1 MAKLLAT
8 DLDGTLFYP
17 KKRIKLISKRTK
29 KFIQKFIDDGN
40 HFVVVSGRNIGPC
53 NRIFKKIDREGI
65 AVGCNGSFISENGK
79 MISCKTFE
87 PSTIHKVIAYI
98 DEHYPIRGYYV
109 MSKDN
114 EFVQRNKFK
123 SLFYRFVNMLWYFFE
138 GALRNPYEIN
148 EEKFNKIIDEGRAY
162 KLMVMFGVTKKSIKR
177 SSEANKE
184 LFKTF
189 GNEIESSWSGEMI
202 EISPYGC
209 SKSNG
214 LKFVENY
221 LKINHNDVFVVGDS
235 GNDISM
241 FKEYKENS
249 FCMKH
254 APLSVSKYASH
265 TIKHFENIEDYLYED
280 KERK

>member
-29 KFIQKFIDDGN
+29 HFIQKFIDDGN

-53 NRIFKKIDREGI
+53 NRIFSKIDREGI
-65 AVGCNGSFISENGK
+65 AVGCNGSFITENGK
-79 MISCKTFE
+79 IISCKTFE
-87 PSTIHKVIAYI
+87 PEIIHKVIAYI
-98 DEHYPIRGYYV
+98 DEHYPVRGYYV

-114 EFVQRNKFK
+114 EFVQRNKYK
-123 SLFYRFVNMLWYFFE
+123 SLFYRFVNLLWYFFE

-148 EEKFNKIIDEGRAY
+148 EEKFYKIIDEGRAF
-162 KLMVMFGVTKKSIKR
+162 KVMVMFGVSKKSIKR
-177 SSEANKE
+177 CSEANKE
-184 LFKTF
+184 LFKIF
-189 GNEIESSWSGEMI
+189 GNEIESSWSNEMI

-221 LKINHNDVFVVGDS
+221 LKINHDDVFVVGDS

-241 FKEYKENS
+241 FKEYQANS

>member
-29 KFIQKFIDDGN
+29 HFIQNFIDDGN

-79 MISCKTFE
+79 MITCKTFE
-87 PSTIHKVIAYI
+87 PAIIHKVIAYI

-123 SLFYRFVNMLWYFFE
+123 SLFYRFVSMLWYFFE

-162 KLMVMFGVTKKSIKR
+162 KLMVMFGVSKKSIKR

-184 LFKTF
+184 LFKVF
-189 GNEIESSWSGEMI
+189 GDEIESSWSGEMI

-221 LKINHNDVFVVGDS
+221 LKINHDDVFVVGDS

-241 FKEYKENS
+241 FKEYQANS

-265 TIKHFENIEDYLYED
+265 MIKHFENIEDYLYED